1 MPHSPQVFHV
11 CHLAPEG
18 GQGGVF
24 LVCLF
29 VCVCVRVWRGERV
42 PCLSVGVSVCVG
54 EGSFLSGCRYV
65 FIGVLLVCVCVWGGG
80 GYSFSAC
87 VRACVRVCVQ
97 CVTIRGRAHH
107 GLSRTWFVPSRNL
120 TCLALDTRPPE
131 AAPIIGPLWDFK
143 RSQSILL
150 FRHQAIEPQHSF
162 RQSRTSDTAF
172 HGISPITDCKVSKY
186 LK

>member
-29 VCVCVRVWRGERV
+29 VCVCACVEGREGSMSVCWCIRVCGRRV
-42 PCLSVGVSVCVG
+42 FLVWLSVCVYWG
-54 EGSFLSGCRYV
+54 PVG
-65 FIGVLLVCVCVWGGG
+65 VCVCGGG
-80 GYSFSAC
+80 SSFSAC